1 LNNVKKRINE
11 LILFFPFVIILMI
24 GCDLMSS
31 FINCDTD
38 ISELISSDDVEGF
51 LTEIES
57 SVSTYRDSTFR
68 TIQEEETTGGL
79 SSAAFVIDDKPLLAD
94 KADSI
99 IGVTDVE
106 SACESFKTE
115 VMDILKTQREKELS
129 ILYEKI
135 SAKVDEL
142 ERKKYSIISAMNNL
156 GTNATPTDIENYS
169 NSLSQVNKECD
180 YYKNKLTL
188 VGGLL

>member
-1 LNNVKKRINE
+1 
-11 LILFFPFVIILMI
+11 
-24 GCDLMSS
+24 MSS